1 MNWLTVLSVL
11 KKVPRDIWFVAVIIG
26 LVVAYQARVNRAEQ
40 AAWRSQIVIDGL
52 FAAADTTRVMHEKDK
67 DLYIRRAVQAE
78 MKVDA
83 LNKKLKTESSVRA
96 TLQYLVDSV
105 YGAADVDDSG
115 MDGDT
120 LPDILNLPFSGY
132 TQPYAVSG
140 TATIDFVE
148 DTAGVTY
155 KVVMDP
161 FKIGVRVECGK
172 QAVNGVRPAS
182 MVIEAPSFVR
192 VSLDTLRQAPEVCS
206 PPLSVP
212 VQTSSNRSKIWTILG
227 FSAGTYFGYKYL
239 K

>member
-1 MNWLTVLSVL
+1 MNWLTVLGAI
-11 KKVPRDIWFVAVIIG
+11 KRVPRDVWFVAVIVS
-26 LVVAYQARVNRAEQ
+26 LVVAYQRSVHKAEERAYLAQ
-40 AAWRSQIVIDGL
+40 AVIDGL
-52 FAAADTTRVMHEKDK
+52 FAAADTTRVEHMKET
-67 DLYIRRAVQAE
+67 DLYMRRIVQAE
-78 MKVDA
+78 MKADA
-83 LNKKLKTESSVRA
+83 INKKLKTESSVRA
-96 TLQYLVDSV
+96 TLQYFVDSV

-132 TQPYAVSG
+132 TKPYTVSG

-155 KVVMDP
+155 KVAMDP

-206 PPLSVP
+206 PPPSVP
-212 VQTSSNRSKIWTILG
+212 VQTSSNRSKIWTVLG
-227 FSAGTYFGYKYL
+227 FGAGTYFGYKYL